1 MDSLL
6 KGVEMSD
13 RSKNLELFLK
23 EFDLGSI
30 NSALF
35 SVKLTLYFSK
45 HTTLSEEKIFQY
57 VEQITQNIQVSI
69 FVMDS

>member
-30 NSALF
+30 NSELF
-35 SVKLTLYFSK
+35 GLKLTLYFCK
-45 HTTLSEEKIFQY
+45 HTRLSEEKIFQY